1 MLIATKDFDLDY
13 ILANKD
19 NPQEINDYI
28 LGLVPL
34 ALRHNQAIFHNTR
47 YYINTCVMSNKRIP
61 METKKRLSSILTSNM
76 RVVGYIGDFVDCDDL
91 KYVVNMDLVNQYYRE
106 ENI

>member
-1 MLIATKDFDLDY
+1 
-13 ILANKD
+13 
-19 NPQEINDYI
+19 
-28 LGLVPL
+28 
-34 ALRHNQAIFHNTR
+34 
-47 YYINTCVMSNKRIP
+47 